1 MPKIWGNKLQ
11 RGSFTNLFVTWGYL
25 RHIFAL
31 NLLDSYVLLKSQ
43 VEGAFIKIAG
53 CVSFAQ
59 DDYEKTKQHVIH
71 LHDFVVI
78 VSKQNPWDAG
88 VPRHTALT
96 SQCTSFSLCQGS
108 SFAKHGELLKRSMDK
123 SGSWKT
129 TGLIVAQVK
138 ASNSTLPNWSQL
150 LFLPHMFD
158 VCAFK
163 HRENPDSVAEFINRL
178 QHINWSRC
186 DGLWLYS
193 ALSWN
198 QPPKQ
203 YCAARQCSQGP

>member
-11 RGSFTNLFVTWGYL
+11 RGSLTNLFVTWGYLRHL

-88 VPRHTALT
+88 VPSATLLSHHNAQASAFAKVLHLQSTASSWKEAWT
-96 SQCTSFSLCQGS
+96 SLALGKLLDWLWRKWRPQTLLYQTDPNFSFSLTCLM
-108 SFAKHGELLKRSMDK
+108 FAPSNIG
-123 SGSWKT
+123 KT
-129 TGLIVAQVK
+129 RIVLQ
-138 ASNSTLPNWSQL
+138 NS
-150 LFLPHMFD
+150 
-158 VCAFK
+158 
-163 HRENPDSVAEFINRL
+163 
-178 QHINWSRC
+178 
-186 DGLWLYS
+186 
-193 ALSWN
+193 
-198 QPPKQ
+198 
-203 YCAARQCSQGP
+203 